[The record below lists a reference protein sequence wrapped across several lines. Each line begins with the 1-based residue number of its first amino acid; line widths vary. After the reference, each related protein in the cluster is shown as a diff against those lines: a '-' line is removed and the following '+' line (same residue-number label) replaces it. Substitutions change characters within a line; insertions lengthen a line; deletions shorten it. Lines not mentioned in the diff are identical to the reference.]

1 MIEVGIFK
9 FASCDGCQISF
20 FDISEMLSHLEEK
33 VRIKYFIEGQD
44 RNEFERFDISFIEGS
59 VSTPEQ
65 EEKVKKIR
73 DVSEYVVTIGACS
86 SSGGIQ
92 SVRNFSDYKDIVCSV
107 YPKPEMIKSLE
118 RSRPVSD
125 YIDVDFEIRGCP
137 INKEALLEVIY
148 SVILGKKPYNPE
160 YPVCMECKRK
170 GNPCVII
177 FGKPC
182 LGSITSAGCGA
193 VCPSYN
199 RGCYGCFGPVKN
211 PQIETL
217 KEVFQFLSLDQKEFY
232 ESILMGFNAY
242 HPYIREKI

>member
-1 MIEVGIFK
+1 
-9 FASCDGCQISF
+9 
-20 FDISEMLSHLEEK
+20 
-33 VRIKYFIEGQD
+33 
-44 RNEFERFDISFIEGS
+44 
-59 VSTPEQ
+59 
-65 EEKVKKIR
+65 
-73 DVSEYVVTIGACS
+73 
-86 SSGGIQ
+86 
-92 SVRNFSDYKDIVCSV
+92 
-107 YPKPEMIKSLE
+107 
-118 RSRPVSD
+118 
-125 YIDVDFEIRGCP
+125 
-137 INKEALLEVIY
+137 
-148 SVILGKKPYNPE
+148 
-160 YPVCMECKRK
+160 
-170 GNPCVII
+170 VII